1 MDLELDQFRDVDLV
15 IDRANDSF
23 VQKQFVSQG
32 DYKGRT
38 LTVQVTNNGSV
49 GEVPGLTLNL
59 NWHNEASG
67 LTDLT
72 AFSVVNKAASVF
84 TIEYPEHMMTPGKVY
99 ASIQIIQNGKVINL
113 KEFELTV
120 QRLAGQAVGIV
131 EKAEYSALVA
141 VLADSNKFRTDID
154 SLSDIKIDKAGVEQV
169 GLSNLTQEVKE
180 IIVGSNAIPVVGDR
194 AVSTSNL
201 VRNSVTPSTT
211 NFTEADTNIADP
223 AMIKTGTR
231 YAISSGVVTAI
242 ADANYNAILIRVD
255 GSLWYSM
262 NINTYSSN
270 FSHAVDANMI
280 QVSAFSDLEKDQANI
295 FKTTSGTRFIA
306 LTVAS
311 SIDLSKLVMMEKR
324 ADLMGYSVE
333 QWPYNVPKNL
343 SIPGLTVDG
352 RPISELK
359 TPIYEN
365 VIGGKDV
372 ILANPKFTV
381 FSGGTISG
389 NTWTGSGQYQG
400 MYTQFFTSNN
410 EDTLIDLDISVVSLS
425 KVDVM
430 LRYRDSTNA
439 SKYITLLEATSSLK
453 TSLTFDASNLAIY
466 NDAKDFA
473 VLIRNS
479 GTTGGSFTV
488 NDLIVYTDDMKKTS
502 IYGDNLKEVLLNVDD
517 KLNDLQPPTDTI
529 LTSSTGKKFKLVVA
543 DDGTLSAKPLVFSRI
558 NISGNSLVNGIN
570 QGSHGT
576 KSFGMCA
583 SDSKH
588 DFNYLVQQAILAK
601 NADATFTQTQIS
613 GIEMATN
620 QAEYEAYRD
629 SIANSYTADTD
640 LIILQIGDNTTAYID
655 NFKVVFPQFL
665 TWLKSRCQ
673 LAEIVIVG
681 TWFSKAVGYPVVKQ
695 CASDAGLKFVDI
707 SSLNTTENQS
717 TIGAII
723 TYDDGTTVT
732 ASESWVR
739 HPGNVGMQKIADKII
754 ESVGI

>member
-1 MDLELDQFRDVDLV
+1 MDLNQFRDVDLV

-23 VQKQFVSQG
+23 IQRQFVSQG

-38 LTVQVTNNGSV
+38 LTVQVTNNGV
-49 GEVPGLTLNL
+49 IGEVLGLSLNL
-59 NWHNEASG
+59 RWQNQGSG
-67 LTDLT
+67 LTDLSALT
-72 AFSVVNKAASVF
+72 LIDKAHSIYR
-84 TIEYPEHMMTPGKVY
+84 IEYPQHMMTPGTVV
-99 ASIQIIQNGKVINL
+99 ASIQVLQNGQSTFTKQ
-113 KEFELTV
+113 FQLTV
-120 QRLAGQAVGIV
+120 QKLMGEPVGIV
-131 EKAEYSALVA
+131 EKAEFSALVA

-154 SLSDIKIDKAGVEQV
+154 SLTDMKIDKAGVEQV
-169 GLSNLTQEVKE
+169 GLSNLSQEVKE

-194 AVSTSNL
+194 AVSTSNF

-211 NFTEADTNIADP
+211 NFTKADTNIADP
-223 AMIKTGTR
+223 AMIKMGTR

-242 ADANYNAILIRVD
+242 ADTNYNAILIRVD
-255 GSLWYSM
+255 SSLWYSM

-280 QVSAFSDLEKDQANI
+280 RVSTFSDLEKDQANI
-295 FKTTSGTRFIA
+295 FKTTSATRFIA

-324 ADLMGYSVE
+324 ADLMGQTIE

-352 RPISELK
+352 RPISDLK

-365 VIGGKDV
+365 VIGGKDT
-372 ILANPKFTV
+372 ILSDPNFTV

-400 MYTQFFTSNN
+400 MYTQFFKSNN
-410 EDTLIDLDISVVSLS
+410 EDTLIDLDISVVGLS

-430 LRYRDSTNA
+430 LRYRDSANA
-439 SKYITLLEATSSLK
+439 SKYITLFEATSSFK

-473 VLIRNS
+473 VLIRNI
-479 GTTGGSFTV
+479 GTIEGSFIV
-488 NDLIVYTDDMKKTS
+488 NDLLVYTDDMKKTS
-502 IYGDNLKEVLLNVDD
+502 IYGDNLKEVLLKVDD
-517 KLNDLQPPTDTI
+517 KLNDLQSSTDTI

-543 DDGTLSAKPLVFSRI
+543 DDGTLNAKPLVFSRI

-570 QGSHGT
+570 QGSHGANN
-576 KSFGMCA
+576 FGMCA

-613 GIEMATN
+613 GIEMATS

-629 SIANSYTADTD
+629 SIADSYTSDTD
-640 LIILQIGDNTTAYID
+640 LIILQIGDNTTQYID
-655 NFKVVFPQFL
+655 TFENTFPQFL
-665 TWLKSRCQ
+665 SWLKNKCPI
-673 LAEIVIVG
+673 ANIVVVG
-681 TWFSKAVGYPVVKQ
+681 TWFSKAVGYPVVKK
-695 CASDAGLKFVDI
+695 CASDAGLEFVDI
-707 SSLNTTENQS
+707 SALNTTENQS
-717 TIGAII
+717 TSGAII